1 MSPRGATRRGGP
13 EKPERGSHTPVAA
26 TLWLGQNIGPMPARE
41 AGGARERIRFTAT
54 GRQTLS
60 RTGLDPAGGGTTP
73 QGDVQPNLRGL
84 FDFR

>member
-1 MSPRGATRRGGP
+1 
-13 EKPERGSHTPVAA
+13 
-26 TLWLGQNIGPMPARE
+26 MPARE
-41 AGGARERIRFTAT
+41 AGGAGERVRFTAT

-60 RTGLDPAGGGTTP
+60 RTGLDPADGGTTP